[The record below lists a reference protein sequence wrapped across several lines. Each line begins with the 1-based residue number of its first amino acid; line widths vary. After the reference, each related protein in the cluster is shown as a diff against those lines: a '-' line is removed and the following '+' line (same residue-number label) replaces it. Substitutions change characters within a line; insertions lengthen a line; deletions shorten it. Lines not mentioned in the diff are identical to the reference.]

1 MMMMLSAALIGCI
14 NYRVG
19 NDISDPTFTA
29 AKTGRDCASMLFGL
43 GLEPTVTQ
51 TMQDGGVTR
60 MRALYDT
67 NVSLLGIGKHCYF
80 VVGE

>member
-19 NDISDPTFTA
+19 NDISDLTFTA

-60 MRALYDT
+60 IRALYDT
-67 NVSLLGIGKHCYF
+67 NVSLLGIGKHCFF